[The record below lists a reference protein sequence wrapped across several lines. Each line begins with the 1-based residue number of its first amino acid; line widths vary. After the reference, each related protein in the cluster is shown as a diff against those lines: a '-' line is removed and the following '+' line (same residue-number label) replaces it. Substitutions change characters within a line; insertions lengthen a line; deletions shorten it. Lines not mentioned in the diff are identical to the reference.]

1 MDNRINKNLD
11 PLGTQ
16 EICKRQF
23 YWSQIDLRINSG
35 FPPPPLK
42 QWLPKFRHYQ
52 CVSAVSQTVIMSPV
66 FDLWLRH
73 IFSIFAH
80 HPKYLFLFTWAMTSH
95 RTHSCETHSCT
106 ENLSLRRSP
115 RFCSHL
121 PSFLASS
128 LPRFFSGSQFA
139 HQGWSILVLSTQIS
153 LEHQSA
159 SLEVCECPNNG
170 KEMLTSFYKTQSR
183 KHEVEEVE
191 SCFLYPE
198 LGDLAFK
205 FIWNTSHT

>member
-1 MDNRINKNLD
+1 MSVLCPR
-11 PLGTQ
+11 
-16 EICKRQF
+16 
-23 YWSQIDLRINSG
+23 
-35 FPPPPLK
+35 
-42 QWLPKFRHYQ
+42 QWLCPLSLTCDWDISFLYLPIIP
-52 CVSAVSQTVIMSPV
+52 STFSYSPE
-66 FDLWLRH
+66 LWLLTGLTPVRLTPVH
-73 IFSIFAH
+73 
-80 HPKYLFLFTWAMTSH
+80 
-95 RTHSCETHSCT
+95 ET
-106 ENLSLRRSP
+106 LSLRISP

-128 LPRFFSGSQFA
+128 LPRFFSSSQFA

-159 SLEVCECPNNG
+159 SLEVRECPNNG
-170 KEMLTSFYKTQSR
+170 REMLTSFYKTQSR